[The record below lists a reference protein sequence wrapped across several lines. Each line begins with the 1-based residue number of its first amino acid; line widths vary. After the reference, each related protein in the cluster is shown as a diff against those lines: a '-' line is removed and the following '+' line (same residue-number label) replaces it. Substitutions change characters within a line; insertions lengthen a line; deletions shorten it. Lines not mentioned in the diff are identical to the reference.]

1 MASNDGSQWAN
12 LSQNLEWNREDAQR
26 GNSQKKRA
34 ARVREMRNME
44 PQVMS
49 LVGSKGSGPT
59 AVEPLTFLNERAAEV
74 QALHKAVSNAD
85 MTSKA
90 RAFQTLPR
98 HLRRRQASHNPNRM
112 PMRLRKRAEW
122 EMKQSGGVAKKPAKQ
137 SRYWRRRPGR
147 IADEFKRRQESKR
160 WLETHI
166 WHAKRM
172 KMTKRWNFMVAEH
185 SNERNI
191 RANYRAAKHLVLATD
206 MSYHAFIELSG
217 SELWL
222 TSVLVAMT
230 DPTAPN
236 VNSAHFLYG
245 HHQCT
250 TVLYHPGHY
259 PYGCIGP
266 VTLLWCPVDSNS
278 IQAGESMALTRKL
291 WLIVHPSAR
300 AELMLVLQQIIQ
312 SMTETTKPIA
322 RAAPCQ
328 VTDLTGQLNLFEFTG
343 PHTVGLMEAIFTLAS
358 VPDGHNE
365 RTAAV
370 AQLWQDITALR
381 STASL
386 PAGAVLGLDIQ
397 DPRLTFP
404 HKVSVEHI
412 TQRQN
417 ELGTAALNQSWMT
430 RWPRSVAHSRLW
442 DPQVRQALATNKTPE
457 EALNQRRQAN
467 LIPGTKLAFMD
478 NDAVLPILLF
488 QRRTPGITLDT
499 TFKEFTDG
507 WSLIAPGG
515 WGNDFWKCFVFAGAR
530 TGGQRDLRSHYFEA
544 GLAQYPFDFAGTNGF
559 VVEQLETK
567 QSLQSAYE
575 KKPPAKRPNYK
586 KQGLPLPFEAPLASL
601 VPIALEQSPIASSD
615 AMGVDAPEP
624 GTCDMAPPVS
634 PFNEYFVM
642 RGQPLVQLVQKAC
655 QRRKKSDTTTT
666 PAELLTQLR
675 QKLLTCLKVSLDQ
688 RVSSSIAATAESPN
702 LLPPH
707 QFGPTLAHIETRLD
721 LNRALVRVKL
731 TCVFRGTPE
740 ANCAIYEAPEEIFFY
755 QQTRAQSAK
764 AQQSWLESQQLAP
777 MPDAASGVVPTVSRP
792 RSELNLSLLATIDL
806 MSELKSYQCGDVAGF
821 DHDQLVIGYTVAG
834 RYSLHHG
841 KGMGMGYCSLARI
854 IVLAQKGH
862 RSGARLFVMLRR
874 PMSEDLYPA
883 WLELVP

>member
-1 MASNDGSQWAN
+1 MESQAM
-12 LSQNLEWNREDAQR
+12 
-26 GNSQKKRA
+26 K
-34 ARVREMRNME
+34 
-44 PQVMS
+44 P
-49 LVGSKGSGPT
+49 VGSKGSGPT
-59 AVEPLTFLNERAAEV
+59 AIEPLTFLNERAAEV

-147 IADEFKRRQESKR
+147 IADEFKRRQQSKR

-172 KMTKRWNFMVAEH
+172 KMTKRWNCMVAEH

-217 SELWL
+217 SE
-222 TSVLVAMT
+222 SVLASILVAMA
-230 DPTAPN
+230 DPTAPA
-236 VNSAHFLYG
+236 VTSAHFLHG

-250 TVLYHPGHY
+250 TVLYHPGQY
-259 PYGCIGP
+259 PHGCIGP
-266 VTLLWCPVDSNS
+266 VTLLWCPVDILDSVQPN
-278 IQAGESMALTRKL
+278 ASMPLARKL
-291 WLIVHPSAR
+291 WLIVHPGAFE
-300 AELMLVLQQIIQ
+300 ELMSVLEQTVQ
-312 SMTETTKPIA
+312 SLAETNPHLA
-322 RAAPCQ
+322 SAPFCQ

-343 PHTVGLMEAIFTLAS
+343 PHTVGLLEAIFTLAS
-358 VPDGHNE
+358 APDEYSE
-365 RTAAV
+365 RTATV
-370 AQLWQDITALR
+370 AQLWQGITALR

-386 PAGAVLGLDIQ
+386 PAGAVLGLNIQ

-412 TQRQN
+412 TQRQA
-417 ELGTAALNQSWMT
+417 ELGTATISPSWMT
-430 RWPRSVAHSRLW
+430 RWPRSVALSPLW
-442 DPQVRQALATNKTPE
+442 DPQVRQALATNKAPE
-457 EALNQRRQAN
+457 HALNQRRQDN
-467 LIPGTKLAFMD
+467 LIPGTKLAFTA
-478 NDAVLPILLF
+478 NDAVLPVLLF
-488 QRRTPGITLDT
+488 QRRTPGVTLDT

-507 WSLIAPGG
+507 WSLIVPGG
-515 WGNDFWKCFVFAGAR
+515 WGNDLWKCFAFAGAR
-530 TGGQRDLRSHYFEA
+530 MGGQRDLRSHYFEA
-544 GLAQYPFDFAGTNGF
+544 GLTQYPFDFAGTHGF

-586 KQGLPLPFEAPLASL
+586 KQGLATPFEAPLASL
-601 VPIALEQSPIASSD
+601 ISNGPEQSPVASGDTMS
-615 AMGVDAPEP
+615 VDAPEP
-624 GTCDMAPPVS
+624 SAGDAAPLVSPVG
-634 PFNEYFVM
+634 PFNEYFVV

-655 QRRKKSDTTTT
+655 QRRTKVETTAT
-666 PAELLTQLR
+666 PVELLNQLR
-675 QKLLTCLKVSLDQ
+675 QRLLVCIKVSLEQ
-688 RVSSSIAATAESPN
+688 HVTVSPSTAEPAN
-702 LLPPH
+702 TPPCY
-707 QFGPTLAHIETRLD
+707 QLGPTLAHIEARLD
-721 LNRALVRVKL
+721 LSRALVRVKL

-755 QQTRAQSAK
+755 QQTRVQSAK
-764 AQQSWLESQQLAP
+764 AQQSWLESQQLTPAS
-777 MPDAASGVVPTVSRP
+777 AITSGVGPTVSRP
-792 RSELNLSLLATIDL
+792 RNELNLSLLATIDL
-806 MSELKSYQCGDVAGF
+806 MSELKSYQCADVKGF

-841 KGMGMGYCSLARI
+841 KGIGMGYCSLARI
-854 IVLAQKGH
+854 VTLAQKGH

-874 PMSEDLYPA
+874 PMAEDLYPA
-883 WLELVP
+883 WLELAP